1 MLRPVAVLALA
12 AACGSG
18 EKSAPAGPPRRACP
32 AGSVVVHVDE
42 EAAALAGCRRIA
54 GELVVG
60 PSFAMSSL
68 AALGS
73 LEEVTGSF
81 EVSSNAAL
89 AGLYLGGLRR
99 VGGSVTVDSNLS
111 AETVSLHHLVE
122 VGGDLVVRENRSL
135 LRLDLGALRRVGG
148 RLEVTDHPLLDS
160 VSVDALAS
168 AGEVAIDGN
177 PAWSAEEIAA
187 LRSRLGK

>member
-1 MLRPVAVLALA
+1 MLRARALLVLLA
-12 AACGSG
+12 GCGAS
-18 EKSAPAGPPRRACP
+18 EKPAPAGRPACP
-32 AGSVVVHVDE
+32 GGDVVVHVDE

-54 GELVVG
+54 GDLVVG

-73 LEEVTGSF
+73 IEEVTGSF

-89 AGLYLGGLRR
+89 AGVYMGGLRR

-111 AETVSLHHLVE
+111 AETISLHRLVE
-122 VGGDLVVRENRSL
+122 VGGDLVVRDNRSL
-135 LRLDLGALRRVGG
+135 VRLDLSGLQRVGG
-148 RLEVTDHPLLDS
+148 RLEVSDHPLLDS

-168 AGEVAIDGN
+168 AGELAIEGN
-177 PAWSAEEIAA
+177 PAWSAEQIAA
-187 LRSRLGK
+187 LRRRLGR

>member
-1 MLRPVAVLALA
+1 MLKPLALLAVLS
-12 AACGSG
+12 ACGAS
-18 EKSAPAGPPRRACP
+18 EKPAPPPSRPACP
-32 AGSVVVHVDE
+32 RVGAVVHVDE
-42 EAAALAGCRRIA
+42 DAAALAGCKRIA
-54 GELVVG
+54 GDLVVG

-73 LEEVTGSF
+73 IEEVTGSL

-89 AGLYLGGLRR
+89 AGLFMADLRT

-122 VGGDLVVRENRSL
+122 VGGDLVVRDNRSL
-135 LRLDLGALRRVGG
+135 VRLDLSALQRVGG
-148 RLEVTDHPLLDS
+148 RLEVSDHPALDS
-160 VSVDALAS
+160 VSLDALAS
-168 AGEVAIDGN
+168 AGDLAIDGN
-177 PAWSAEEIAA
+177 PAWSAEQIAA